1 MAVVSKADKNNQ
13 FVSSKAFK
21 MGCVHGI
28 QMLPRNQ
35 MVNQDVCV
43 AILNNRKTGILNTST
58 FKI

>member
-35 MVNQDVCV
+35 MVKQDVFW
-43 AILNNRKTGILNTST
+43 L
-58 FKI
+58 FQ